1 MALSPDDLHLLSRL
15 IDQALALPVAD
26 RQAWLEA
33 LKPPQDSLRPH
44 LQRALASAD
53 DAAQPVAALQLPQL
67 SDVPTQAIAAGQR
80 CGPYELLEELGRGG
94 MGQVWLAHRFDG
106 LYDREVAL
114 KLPRLSGN
122 RALADRMARE
132 RLIGARLEHPRIAR
146 LYDAGVDPALGPYIV
161 MERVR
166 GQHLLEHARSQALT
180 RPQCIRLMLQ
190 VCDAVAHAHR
200 HLVVHRDLKPSNVM
214 VDERGEVKLL
224 DFGVARLLDDEGAG
238 PSATLSESGL
248 TRTPRYA
255 APEQAQGGPI
265 TTATD
270 VYALGAVL
278 TELLE
283 ATPGP
288 LEPELQAVI
297 ARAMAPDPQQRYGS
311 AEPLADDL
319 RAVLAHRPPVAGPLP
334 RTRYVQ
340 LWAQRHRLGLALALV
355 GSMLLAAGGGLL
367 VQEQRRTLA
376 QAERLQQVRL
386 FMLTMFTDAEPR
398 ADQGMDSVT
407 AVQMIEAARDRART
421 SFANDLVLRAE
432 VLNEIA
438 IMWRRFDRPGD
449 AAALFQEAHALMQA
463 HAAVDEPGRH
473 IVAAQWAQ
481 ESVTQVASGQP
492 GSDAALARARPLAES
507 ALAGCQAL
515 STRCAK
521 ARAAAHVALRNL
533 ATLQGDGADALRH
546 AEAAVVATDAAFG
559 TPHAESASARVQWAI
574 VLRNEDRLQQ
584 AQAALDAA
592 NAMVQTTALRQ
603 GDEMER
609 GQVQAMLQGDRGHYR
624 AALDTLA
631 QLSSRVA
638 TGSPATALLQRLRAQ
653 AAFALGDLPQAL
665 DAAQQSQ
672 AAAALRGDTWEQA
685 NALAVRT
692 RALAALQQADTAQ
705 SSWQAWRAVL
715 GPLNDTDIQSI
726 RLHRAQAELALRAS
740 RVAQARVTAQ
750 HLTQAHLLVAP
761 VPPLEAAL
769 SLLMSATVA
778 RHERRWDEAH
788 TQLLQAQQLLDTIL
802 EPDHPLRLRLD
813 FEKALLNRLRGSS
826 PDEASFQRAAQRLLA
841 TWPAESVWR
850 MQVQAALDSPSL
862 GQTLVL

>member
-1 MALSPDDLHLLSRL
+1 MALSPDDLQLLSRL

-33 LKPPQDSLRPH
+33 LTPPQDSLRPQ
-44 LQRALASAD
+44 LQRALANAD
-53 DAAQPVAALQLPQL
+53 DAEQPAAALQLPQL
-67 SDVPTQAIAAGQR
+67 SDASAPAIRAGQR

-146 LYDAGVDPALGPYIV
+146 LYDAGVDAALGPYIV

-238 PSATLSESGL
+238 PSTTLSDSGL

-255 APEQAQGGPI
+255 APEQAQGDPI

-270 VYALGAVL
+270 VYALGAIL
-278 TELLE
+278 SELLE

-288 LEPELQAVI
+288 LEPELQAVL
-297 ARAMAPDPQQRYGS
+297 ARAMAAGPQQRYGS

-319 RAVLAHRPPVAGPLP
+319 RAVLAHRPPAAGPLP
-334 RTRYVQ
+334 RTRHVQ

-355 GSMLLAAGGGLL
+355 GCVLLATGGGLL
-367 VQEQRRTLA
+367 VQEQMRTLA
-376 QAERLQQVRL
+376 QADRLQQVRL

-407 AVQMIEAARDRART
+407 AVQMIEAARERART

-438 IMWRRFDRPGD
+438 IMWRRFDRPVD
-449 AAALFQEAHALMQA
+449 AAALFQEAYALMQA

-481 ESVTQVASGQP
+481 ESVAQAASGQP
-492 GSDAALARARPLAES
+492 GSEAALARVRPLAES

-533 ATLQGDGADALRH
+533 ATLQGDGAAALRH
-546 AEAAVVATDAAFG
+546 AEAAVVATDQAFG

-592 NAMVQTTALRQ
+592 HAMVQTTPLRR
-603 GDEMER
+603 GDELER
-609 GQVQAMLQGDRGHYR
+609 AQVQAMLQGDRGQYR
-624 AALDTLA
+624 AALETLA
-631 QLSSRVA
+631 QLSSHVA
-638 TGSPATALLQRLRAQ
+638 ADAPAMALLQRLRAQ
-653 AAFALGDLPQAL
+653 AAFALGDLAQAL
-665 DAAQQSQ
+665 DAAQQCQRVAERHADS
-672 AAAALRGDTWEQA
+672 WEHA
-685 NALAVRT
+685 NALLVRT
-692 RALAALQQADTAQ
+692 RAQAALQQPAAAKA
-705 SSWQAWRAVL
+705 SWEALRTVL
-715 GPLNDTDIQSI
+715 GPLPDTDIQSL
-726 RLHRAQAELALRAS
+726 RLQRARAELALHAGQVS
-740 RVAQARVTAQ
+740 EAREAAN
-750 HLTQAHLLVAP
+750 HLIQAHLLVAP
-761 VPPLEAAL
+761 VSPLEAAL
-769 SLLMSATVA
+769 NHLVNATVA
-778 RHERRWDEAH
+778 RHEGHWD
-788 TQLLQAQQLLDTIL
+788 QAQAALAQAQRLLDTVL
-802 EPDHPLRLRLD
+802 QPDHPLRLRLE
-813 FEKALLNRLRGSS
+813 FEKALVHVLRGGA
-826 PDEASFQRAAQRLLA
+826 PDDPAFQLAGQRLLA
-841 TWPAESVWR
+841 AWPANSVWR
-850 MQVQAALDSPSL
+850 TQMQAVLSSPRL

>member
-1 MALSPDDLHLLSRL
+1 MALSPDDLQLLSRL

-33 LKPPQDSLRPH
+33 LMSPEDSLRPH
-44 LQRALASAD
+44 LQRALANAD
-53 DAAQPVAALQLPQL
+53 DALQPGAALQLPQL
-67 SDVPTQAIAAGQR
+67 TEPFASALGPGQR

-114 KLPRLSGN
+114 KLPRVAGN
-122 RALADRMARE
+122 RALADRMAQE

-146 LYDAGVDPALGPYIV
+146 LYDAGVDPVLGPYIV

-166 GQHLLEHARSQALT
+166 GQHLLEHAHSQALT
-180 RPQCIRLMLQ
+180 RPQCMRLMLQ

-238 PSATLSESGL
+238 PSTTLSDSGL

-255 APEQAQGGPI
+255 APEQVQGGVI

-278 TELLE
+278 SELLE

-288 LEPELQAVI
+288 LEPELQAVL
-297 ARAMAPDPQQRYGS
+297 ARAMASDPQQRYGS

-319 RAVLAHRPPVAGPLP
+319 RAVLAHRSPIAGPLP
-334 RTRYVQ
+334 RKRHVQ
-340 LWAQRHRLGLALALV
+340 LWARRHRLGLTLTLV
-355 GSMLLAAGGGLL
+355 GFVLLTTGGGLL
-367 VQEQRRTLA
+367 LMEQKRTLA

-449 AAALFQEAHALMQA
+449 AASLFQEAHALMQV
-463 HAAVDEPGRH
+463 HAPVSEPGRH
-473 IVAAQWAQ
+473 TVAAQWAQ
-481 ESVTQVASGQP
+481 ESVAHVASGQP
-492 GSDAALARARPLAES
+492 GSEAALARARPLAES
-507 ALAGCQAL
+507 ALAGCQST

-533 ATLQGDGADALRH
+533 ATLQGDGTAALRH
-546 AEAAVVATDAAFG
+546 AEAAVVATDQAFG

-584 AQAALDAA
+584 AQTVLDAA
-592 NAMVQTTALRQ
+592 NTMVKTTPLRR
-603 GDEMER
+603 GDEQER
-609 GQVQAMLQGDRGHYR
+609 GQVQAMLQGDRGQYR
-624 AALDTLA
+624 AALETLA
-631 QLSSRVA
+631 QLSAQTPDGAPS
-638 TGSPATALLQRLRAQ
+638 TALLQRLRAQ
-653 AAFALGDLPQAL
+653 SAFALGDLSEAL
-665 DAAQQSQ
+665 AAAQRSQ
-672 AAAALRGDTWEQA
+672 AAAKQRADSWEEF
-685 NALAVRT
+685 NALLVRT
-692 RALAALQQADTAQ
+692 RSLAALQQHAEAQ
-705 SSWQAWRAVL
+705 TSWESLRTLL
-715 GPLNDTDIQSI
+715 GPLNDTDIRSI
-726 RLHRAQAELALRAS
+726 RLHRAQWEIALRAGQMS
-740 RVAQARVTAQ
+740 EARDKA
-750 HLTQAHLLVAP
+750 LYLVQPNLMLASIS
-761 VPPLEAAL
+761 PLERAL
-769 SLLMSATVA
+769 NLMAHTTQA
-778 RHERRWDEAH
+778 RHEGRWDEA
-788 TQLLQAQQLLDTIL
+788 QAILLQAERILVSFL
-802 EPDHPLRLRLD
+802 EPEHPLRLRLV
-813 FEKALLNRLRGSS
+813 FEQALVEVLRGKSS
-826 PDEASFQRAAQRLLA
+826 NETVMQTAAHRLLA
-841 TWPAESVWR
+841 TWPANSVWR
-850 MQVQAALDSPSL
+850 TQVQAVLDSPRL
-862 GQTLVL
+862 GQTLIL